1 MTDMSATIAK
11 REGRNVTLAMP
22 QPVSIG
28 FYCPICGACGSAETH
43 RVDCPRRN
51 APDGR
56 GWCGCHLVTGR
67 QPANGKFFYICDRP
81 ADPSLATGSAA

>member
-1 MTDMSATIAK
+1 MTDMSATIAE

-28 FYCPICGACGSAETH
+28 FYCPACGACGSAETH

-51 APDGR
+51 G
-56 GWCGCHLVTGR
+56 
-67 QPANGKFFYICDRP
+67 
-81 ADPSLATGSAA
+81 AAA